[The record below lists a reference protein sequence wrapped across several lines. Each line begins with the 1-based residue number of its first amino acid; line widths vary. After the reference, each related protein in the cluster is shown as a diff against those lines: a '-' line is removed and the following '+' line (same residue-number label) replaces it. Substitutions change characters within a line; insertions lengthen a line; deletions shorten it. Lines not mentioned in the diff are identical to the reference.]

1 MIPTVKMSHTILE
14 FGKALINELPDVHAK
29 AELEGAIL
37 LITTIWNTVIIDSN
51 NRNKVF
57 EKELLQTLKDE
68 PKEYQLIVK
77 RLIKRKKSKFNHD
90 PRLVGE
96 NWVKENNGNFTFVCE
111 SKLNVGD
118 TEPSPVTH

>member
-14 FGKALINELPDVHAK
+14 FGKALINDLPDAHEK
-29 AELEGAIL
+29 AELEGVIL

-77 RLIKRKKSKFNHD
+77 RLIKRKKSKFSHD

-96 NWVKENNGNFTFVCE
+96 NWVKERNGNFTFVCE
-111 SKLNVGD
+111 SRLNVSD
-118 TEPSPVTH
+118 TTPSPDAH